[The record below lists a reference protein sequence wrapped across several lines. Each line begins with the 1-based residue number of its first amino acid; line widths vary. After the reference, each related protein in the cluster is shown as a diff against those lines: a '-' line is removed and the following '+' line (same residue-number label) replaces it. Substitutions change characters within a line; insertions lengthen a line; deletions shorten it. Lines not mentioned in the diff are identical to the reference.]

1 MKLVIHT
8 SNDALSK
15 NELSQSV
22 IPQGKLL
29 PSILAQ
35 LEETPSSREES
46 WKVSENLANYLKAN
60 GHELDRTQI
69 EGITDGILEHLLN
82 TGNTLSP
89 ECYRSLLEVRTTPKL
104 PERPELMHAS
114 SSPVLLAVDGGALNS
129 GVSKSDADFDQN
141 ANPLAAFL
149 VA

>member
-1 MKLVIHT
+1 MKLVIPT
-8 SNDALSK
+8 SNDARSN
-15 NELSQSV
+15 NESSQSV
-22 IPQGKLL
+22 IPQGEIL

-35 LEETPSSREES
+35 LEETLSSREES

-60 GHELDRTQI
+60 RLDRTQI
-69 EGITDGILEHLLN
+69 EGITDVVLEHLLN

-89 ECYRSLLEVRTTPKL
+89 ECLRSLLEVRTTPKL
-104 PERPELMHAS
+104 PVRPELMHAS
-114 SSPVLLAVDGGALNS
+114 PSPVLLAVDGGAPNS